1 MTVTL
6 IGCGCGSLTQE
17 ARTVIDSAELL
28 IGSKRLLGEYGNG
41 KPQIEAVTASA
52 VKNAI
57 RNTDAENI
65 CVLYSGDSGFYSGA
79 RLLLPELAECDVC
92 LLPGISSVQHFA
104 ARLKRPWQDWL
115 LCSAHGVDCDAVAA
129 VCQGRPTFFLTGGKT
144 GPAAIC
150 RELTEAGLGF
160 LKAYAG
166 DDLGTERER
175 ISEGTAAE
183 LASKAFSPLSVLL
196 VEPAPRPAR
205 RVPGIPDA
213 EFLRAEKVPMT
224 KQEIRAAI
232 LAKLA
237 VSPEDVC
244 WDIGT
249 GTGSVAVEL
258 ALCCRAVYSV
268 EREAAAL
275 AVAEKNRIKFGA
287 WNLRLVKGE
296 APAALL
302 KHPKPDAVFV
312 GGSGGNLRA
321 ILGTVHTANPA
332 ARICVSAI
340 TIEGLH
346 NSYTALQA
354 LSYETEVTQISVS
367 RSKPAGGLT
376 LMLAQN
382 PVWLITGYAK

>member
-6 IGCGCGSLTQE
+6 IGCGCGSLTGE
-17 ARTVIDSAELL
+17 ARAAIESAELL
-28 IGSKRLLGEYGNG
+28 IGSERLLKEYGG
-41 KPQIEAVTASA
+41 EKAQIEAVTVSA
-52 VKNAI
+52 ITDALK
-57 RNTDAENI
+57 NTDAEKI

-79 RLLLPELAECDVC
+79 RLLLPELAECDMRV
-92 LLPGISSVQHFA
+92 LPGVSSVQHFA
-104 ARLKRPWQDWL
+104 ARLQKPWQDWR

-129 VCQGRPTFFLTGGKT
+129 VCQGKPVFFLTGGKT
-144 GPAAIC
+144 GPAVIC

-183 LASKAFSPLSVLL
+183 LAEGDFSPLS
-196 VEPAPRPAR
+196 PRPAR
-205 RVPGIPDA
+205 RVPGIPDT

-224 KQEIRAAI
+224 KQEVRAAI

-237 VSPEDVC
+237 LSPEDVC

-249 GTGSVAVEL
+249 GTGSVAIEL
-258 ALCCRAVYSV
+258 ALWCRAVYSV
-268 EREAAAL
+268 EREDAAL
-275 AVAEKNRIKFGA
+275 AVAGKNRIKFGA
-287 WNLRLVKGE
+287 WNLRLVQGE
-296 APAALL
+296 APAALSAL
-302 KHPKPDAVFV
+302 PKPDAVFV

-321 ILGTVHTANPA
+321 ILETVCTANA
-332 ARICVSAI
+332 GARICVSSI

-346 NSYTALQA
+346 NTYATLRE
-354 LSYETEVTQISVS
+354 LGCETEVAQLSVS

-382 PVWLITGYAK
+382 PVWLITGCAK

>member
-6 IGCGCGSLTQE
+6 IGCGCGSLTEE
-17 ARTVIDSAELL
+17 ARASINDAELL
-28 IGSKRLLGEYGNG
+28 IGSKRLLCDYGDG
-41 KPQIEAVTASA
+41 RPQTEAVTASGII
-52 VKNAI
+52 NAI
-57 RNTDAENI
+57 RSTDAENI

-79 RLLLPELAECDVC
+79 RLLLPELGEYDVR
-92 LLPGISSVQHFA
+92 LLPGVSSVQHFA
-104 ARLKRPWQDWL
+104 ARLQKPWQDWL
-115 LCSAHGVDCDAVAA
+115 LCSAHGVECDAVAA
-129 VCQGRPTFFLTGGKT
+129 VCMGKPVFFLTGGKS
-144 GPAAIC
+144 GPASIC

-175 ISEGTAAE
+175 ISEGTAAK
-183 LASKAFSPLSVLL
+183 LAENAFSPLSVLL
-196 VEPAPRPAR
+196 VDPAPRPAR
-205 RVPGIPDA
+205 RAPGIPDA

-224 KQEIRAAI
+224 KQEVRAAI

-258 ALCCRAVYSV
+258 ALWCRAVYSV
-268 EREAAAL
+268 EREDAAL

-287 WNLRLVKGE
+287 WNLRLVQGE
-296 APAALL
+296 APAALSEL
-302 KHPKPDAVFV
+302 PKPDAVFV
-312 GGSGGNLRA
+312 GGSGGNLDEIVDA
-321 ILGTVHTANPA
+321 IHTANPA

-340 TIEGLH
+340 TIESLH
-346 NSYTALQA
+346 NSYTVLQA
-354 LSYETEVTQISVS
+354 LGYETEVTQISVS

>member
-6 IGCGCGSLTQE
+6 IGCGCGSLTEE
-17 ARTVIDSAELL
+17 ARASINGAELL
-28 IGSKRLLGEYGNG
+28 IGSKRLLCDYGDG
-41 KPQIEAVTASA
+41 RPQTEAVTASGII
-52 VKNAI
+52 NAI
-57 RNTDAENI
+57 RSTDAENI

-79 RLLLPELAECDVC
+79 RLLLPELGEYDVR
-92 LLPGISSVQHFA
+92 LLPGVSSVQHFA
-104 ARLKRPWQDWL
+104 ARLQKPWQDWL
-115 LCSAHGVDCDAVAA
+115 LCSAHGVECDAVAA
-129 VCQGRPTFFLTGGKT
+129 VCKGKPVFFLTGGKS
-144 GPAAIC
+144 GPASIC

-175 ISEGTAAE
+175 ISEGTAAK
-183 LASKAFSPLSVLL
+183 LAENAFSPLSVLL

-205 RVPGIPDA
+205 RAPGIPD
-213 EFLRAEKVPMT
+213 EEYLRAEKVPMT
-224 KQEIRAAI
+224 KQEVRAAI

-237 VSPEDVC
+237 VSTEDVC

-258 ALCCRAVYSV
+258 ALWCRAVYSV
-268 EREAAAL
+268 EREDAAL
-275 AVAEKNRIKFGA
+275 AVAGKNRIKFGA
-287 WNLRLVKGE
+287 WNLRLVQGE
-296 APAALL
+296 APAALSEL
-302 KHPKPDAVFV
+302 PKPDAVFV

-340 TIEGLH
+340 TIESLH
-346 NSYTALQA
+346 NSYTVLQA
-354 LSYETEVTQISVS
+354 LGYETEVTQISVS

>member
-6 IGCGCGSLTQE
+6 IGCGCGSLTEE
-17 ARTVIDSAELL
+17 ARASINDAELL
-28 IGSKRLLGEYGNG
+28 IGSKRLLCDYGDG
-41 KPQIEAVTASA
+41 RPQTEAVTASGII
-52 VKNAI
+52 NAI
-57 RNTDAENI
+57 RSTDAENI

-79 RLLLPELAECDVC
+79 RLLLPELGEYDVR
-92 LLPGISSVQHFA
+92 LLPGVSSVQHFA
-104 ARLKRPWQDWL
+104 ARLQKPWQDWL
-115 LCSAHGVDCDAVAA
+115 LCSAHGVECDAVAA
-129 VCQGRPTFFLTGGKT
+129 VCMGKPVFFLTGGKS
-144 GPAAIC
+144 GPASIC

-175 ISEGTAAE
+175 ISEGTAAK
-183 LASKAFSPLSVLL
+183 LAENAFSPLSVLL

-205 RVPGIPDA
+205 RAPGIPD
-213 EFLRAEKVPMT
+213 EEYLRAEKVPMT
-224 KQEIRAAI
+224 KQEVRAAI

-258 ALCCRAVYSV
+258 ALWCRAVYSV
-268 EREAAAL
+268 EREDAAL

-287 WNLRLVKGE
+287 WNLRLVQGE
-296 APAALL
+296 APAALSEL
-302 KHPKPDAVFV
+302 PKPDAVFV
-312 GGSGGNLRA
+312 GGSGGNLDEIVNA
-321 ILGTVHTANPA
+321 IHTANPA

-340 TIEGLH
+340 TIESLH
-346 NSYTALQA
+346 NSYTVLLALG
-354 LSYETEVTQISVS
+354 YETEVTQISVS

>member
-6 IGCGCGSLTQE
+6 IGCGCGSLTEE
-17 ARTVIDSAELL
+17 ARASINDAELL
-28 IGSKRLLGEYGNG
+28 IGSKRLLCDYGDG
-41 KPQIEAVTASA
+41 RPQTEAVTASGII
-52 VKNAI
+52 NAI
-57 RNTDAENI
+57 RSTDAENI
-65 CVLYSGDSGFYSGA
+65 CVLYSGDSGFYSGS
-79 RLLLPELAECDVC
+79 RLLLPELGEYDVR
-92 LLPGISSVQHFA
+92 LLPGVSSVQHFA
-104 ARLKRPWQDWL
+104 ARLQKPWQDWL
-115 LCSAHGVDCDAVAA
+115 LCSAHGVECDAAAA
-129 VCQGRPTFFLTGGKT
+129 VCQGRPAFFLTGGKS
-144 GPAAIC
+144 GPASIC

-166 DDLGTERER
+166 NDLGTERER
-175 ISEGTAAE
+175 ISEGTAAK
-183 LASKAFSPLSVLL
+183 LAENAFSPLSVLL

-258 ALCCRAVYSV
+258 ALCSRAVYSV
-268 EREAAAL
+268 EREDAAL

-287 WNLRLVKGE
+287 WNLRLVQGE
-296 APAALL
+296 APAALSEL
-302 KHPKPDAVFV
+302 PKPDAVFV
-312 GGSGGNLRA
+312 GGSGGNLDEIVNA
-321 ILGTVHTANPA
+321 IHTANPA

-340 TIEGLH
+340 TIESLH
-346 NSYTALQA
+346 NSYTVLQA
-354 LSYETEVTQISVS
+354 LGYETEVTQISVS

>member
-6 IGCGCGSLTQE
+6 IGCGCGSLTEE
-17 ARTVIDSAELL
+17 ARASINDAELL
-28 IGSKRLLGEYGNG
+28 IGSKRLLCDYGDG
-41 KPQIEAVTASA
+41 RPQTEAVTASGII
-52 VKNAI
+52 NAI
-57 RNTDAENI
+57 RSTDAENI

-79 RLLLPELAECDVC
+79 RLLLPELGEYDVR
-92 LLPGISSVQHFA
+92 LLPGVSSVQHFA
-104 ARLKRPWQDWL
+104 ARLQKPWQDWL
-115 LCSAHGVDCDAVAA
+115 LCSAHGVECDAVAA
-129 VCQGRPTFFLTGGKT
+129 VCMGKPVFFLTGGKS
-144 GPAAIC
+144 GPASIC

-183 LASKAFSPLSVLL
+183 LAENAFSPLSVLL

-205 RVPGIPDA
+205 RAPGIPD
-213 EFLRAEKVPMT
+213 EEYLRAEKVPMT
-224 KQEIRAAI
+224 KQEVRAAI

-258 ALCCRAVYSV
+258 ALRCRAVYSV
-268 EREAAAL
+268 EREDAAL

-287 WNLRLVKGE
+287 WNLRLVQGE
-296 APAALL
+296 APAALSEL
-302 KHPKPDAVFV
+302 PKPDAVFV
-312 GGSGGNLRA
+312 GGSGGNLDEIVNA
-321 ILGTVHTANPA
+321 IHTANPA

-340 TIEGLH
+340 TIESLH
-346 NSYTALQA
+346 NSYTVLQA
-354 LSYETEVTQISVS
+354 LGYETEVTQISVS

>member
-6 IGCGCGSLTQE
+6 IGCGCGSLTEE
-17 ARTVIDSAELL
+17 ARASINDAELL
-28 IGSKRLLGEYGNG
+28 IGSKRLLCDYGDG
-41 KPQIEAVTASA
+41 RPQTEAVTASGII
-52 VKNAI
+52 NAI
-57 RNTDAENI
+57 RSTDAEII

-79 RLLLPELAECDVC
+79 RLLLPELGEYDVR
-92 LLPGISSVQHFA
+92 LLPGVSSVQHFA
-104 ARLKRPWQDWL
+104 ARLQKPWQDWL
-115 LCSAHGVDCDAVAA
+115 LCSAHGVECDAVAA
-129 VCQGRPTFFLTGGKT
+129 VCMGKPVFFLTGGKS
-144 GPAAIC
+144 GPASIC

-175 ISEGTAAE
+175 ISEGTAAK
-183 LASKAFSPLSVLL
+183 LAENAFSPLSVLL

-205 RVPGIPDA
+205 RAPGIPD
-213 EFLRAEKVPMT
+213 EEYLRAEKVPMT
-224 KQEIRAAI
+224 KQEVRAAI

-237 VSPEDVC
+237 VSTEDVC

-258 ALCCRAVYSV
+258 ALWCRAVYSV
-268 EREAAAL
+268 EREDAAL

-287 WNLRLVKGE
+287 WNLRLVQGE
-296 APAALL
+296 APAALSEL
-302 KHPKPDAVFV
+302 PKPDAVFV
-312 GGSGGNLRA
+312 GGSGGNLDEIVNA
-321 ILGTVHTANPA
+321 IHTANPA

-340 TIEGLH
+340 TIESLH
-346 NSYTALQA
+346 NSYTVLQA
-354 LSYETEVTQISVS
+354 LGYETEVTQISVS

>member
-6 IGCGCGSLTQE
+6 IGCGCGSLTEE
-17 ARTVIDSAELL
+17 ARASINDAELL
-28 IGSKRLLGEYGNG
+28 IGSKRLLCDYGDG
-41 KPQIEAVTASA
+41 RPQTEAVTASGII
-52 VKNAI
+52 NAI
-57 RNTDAENI
+57 RSTDAENI

-79 RLLLPELAECDVC
+79 RLLLPELGEYDVR
-92 LLPGISSVQHFA
+92 LLPGVSSVQHFA
-104 ARLKRPWQDWL
+104 ARLQKPWQDWL
-115 LCSAHGVDCDAVAA
+115 LCSAHGVECDAVAA
-129 VCQGRPTFFLTGGKT
+129 VCMGKPVFFLTGGKS
-144 GPAAIC
+144 GPASIC

-183 LASKAFSPLSVLL
+183 FSEKDFSPLSVLL

-205 RVPGIPDA
+205 RVPGIPDT

-224 KQEIRAAI
+224 KQEVRAAI

-258 ALCCRAVYSV
+258 ALWCRAVYSV
-268 EREAAAL
+268 EREDAAL

-287 WNLRLVKGE
+287 WNLRLVQGE
-296 APAALL
+296 APAALSEL
-302 KHPKPDAVFV
+302 PKPDAVFV
-312 GGSGGNLRA
+312 GGSGGNLDEIVNA
-321 ILGTVHTANPA
+321 IHTANPA

-340 TIEGLH
+340 TIESLH
-346 NSYTALQA
+346 NSYTVLQA
-354 LSYETEVTQISVS
+354 LGYETEVTQISVS

>member
-1 MTVTL
+1 MF
-6 IGCGCGSLTQE
+6 GP
-17 ARTVIDSAELL
+17 R
-28 IGSKRLLGEYGNG
+28 
-41 KPQIEAVTASA
+41 
-52 VKNAI
+52 
-57 RNTDAENI
+57 
-65 CVLYSGDSGFYSGA
+65 
-79 RLLLPELAECDVC
+79 
-92 LLPGISSVQHFA
+92 
-104 ARLKRPWQDWL
+104 
-115 LCSAHGVDCDAVAA
+115 
-129 VCQGRPTFFLTGGKT
+129 GGLRR
-144 GPAAIC
+144 GG
-150 RELTEAGLGF
+150 LTEVGLGF

-183 LASKAFSPLSVLL
+183 LASKAFPPLSVLL

-237 VSPEDVC
+237 VSPENVC

-258 ALCCRAVYSV
+258 ALWARAVYSV

-296 APAALL
+296 APAALSAL
-302 KHPKPDAVFV
+302 PKPDAVFV

-382 PVWLITGYAK
+382 PVWLITGCAK

>member
-6 IGCGCGSLTQE
+6 IGCGCGSLTE
-17 ARTVIDSAELL
+17 AARASINDAELL

-57 RNTDAENI
+57 RSTDAENI

-79 RLLLPELAECDVC
+79 RLLLPELAEYDAR
-92 LLPGISSVQHFA
+92 LLPGVSSVQHFA
-104 ARLKRPWQDWL
+104 ARLQKPWQDWL
-115 LCSAHGVDCDAVAA
+115 LCSAHGVECDAVAA
-129 VCQGRPTFFLTGGKT
+129 VCMGKPVFFLTGGKS
-144 GPAAIC
+144 GPASIC

-183 LASKAFSPLSVLL
+183 LAEGDFSPLSVLL

-205 RVPGIPDA
+205 RAPGIPD
-213 EFLRAEKVPMT
+213 EEYLRAEKVPMT
-224 KQEIRAAI
+224 KQEVRAAI

-249 GTGSVAVEL
+249 GTGSAAVEL
-258 ALCCRAVYSV
+258 ALWCRAVYSV
-268 EREAAAL
+268 EREDAAL
-275 AVAEKNRIKFGA
+275 AVAEKNRIRFGA
-287 WNLRLVKGE
+287 WNLRLVQGE
-296 APAALL
+296 APAALSAL
-302 KHPKPDAVFV
+302 PKPDAVFV
-312 GGSGGNLRA
+312 GGSGGNLDEIVNA
-321 ILGTVHTANPA
+321 VHTANPA

-340 TIEGLH
+340 TIESLH
-346 NSYTALQA
+346 NAYSVLRE
-354 LSYETEVTQISVS
+354 LDYETEVTQLSVS

-382 PVWLITGYAK
+382 PVWLVTGYAK

>member
-6 IGCGCGSLTQE
+6 IGCGCGSLTEE
-17 ARTVIDSAELL
+17 ARASINDAELL
-28 IGSKRLLGEYGNG
+28 IGSKRLLCDYGDG
-41 KPQIEAVTASA
+41 RPQTEAVTASGII
-52 VKNAI
+52 NAI
-57 RNTDAENI
+57 RSTDAENI

-79 RLLLPELAECDVC
+79 RLLLPELGEYDVR
-92 LLPGISSVQHFA
+92 LLPGVSSVQHFA
-104 ARLKRPWQDWL
+104 ARLQKPWQDWL
-115 LCSAHGVDCDAVAA
+115 LCSAHGVECDAVAA
-129 VCQGRPTFFLTGGKT
+129 VCMGKPVFFLTGGKS
-144 GPAAIC
+144 GPASIC

-175 ISEGTAAE
+175 ISEGTAAK
-183 LASKAFSPLSVLL
+183 LAENAFSPLSVLL

-205 RVPGIPDA
+205 RAPGIPD
-213 EFLRAEKVPMT
+213 EEYLRAEKVPMT
-224 KQEIRAAI
+224 KQEVRAAI

-237 VSPEDVC
+237 VSTEDVC

-258 ALCCRAVYSV
+258 ALWCRAVYSV
-268 EREAAAL
+268 EREDAAL

-287 WNLRLVKGE
+287 WNLRLIKGE
-296 APAALL
+296 APAALSEL
-302 KHPKPDAVFV
+302 PKPDAVFV
-312 GGSGGNLRA
+312 GGSGGNLDEIVNA
-321 ILGTVHTANPA
+321 IHTANPA

-340 TIEGLH
+340 TIESLH
-346 NSYTALQA
+346 NSYTVLQA
-354 LSYETEVTQISVS
+354 LGYETEVTQISVS